1 MLYNGCDWNGRAL
14 APYVRGTDGY
24 AVYDDGSALN
34 GRTTTGYYL
43 RKMLNEG
50 YTDYSKACTQPWI
63 RMPKAAAICRTSSS
77 PVRPLRR
84 GGGAEEADRGKQDW
98 MAPMNW
104 YVRS

>member
-1 MLYNGCDWNGRAL
+1 MWPRWASSRRLWTSTFQGTRRSRTRVASPMLGLMRL
-14 APYVRGTDGY
+14 M
-24 AVYDDGSALN
+24 S
-34 GRTTTGYYL
+34 
-43 RKMLNEG
+43 
-50 YTDYSKACTQPWI
+50 